1 MEQARKITV
10 FGATGKIGSDLIQL
24 FSDAKIPVT
33 AVTRNLK
40 RAIPLPFVQW
50 HQADMAHEEQLI
62 PVIAEGGGVF
72 LTSGPSPDFIQEQT
86 NVIRAAQRAGAA
98 HLVKLS
104 SGEANASSP
113 LFIPRMHGLVEA
125 ALTQADIPYTILRSN
140 GMMQNWLGDL
150 AESVRK
156 ERKFH
161 ESTGD
166 GKRAYVDKRDVAEVA
181 FNCLTQPENHYA
193 KTYFLTGGEA
203 VNYNDVA
210 AAISSVVQQPVAY
223 VPVSLEEARREMEQQ
238 NLPPALIE
246 TFIAYDT
253 AQRNGEK
260 ALVTD
265 CVSKLLGRPPRTI
278 DQFFADH
285 ADCFR

>member
-33 AVTRNLK
+33 AVTRNLE
-40 RAIPLPFVQW
+40 RAIPLPFVEW

-62 PVIAEGGGVF
+62 PAIAKGGGVF
-72 LTSGPSPDFIQEQT
+72 LTSGPSPDFVKDQT
-86 NVIRAAQRAGAA
+86 NVIRAAQRARAA

-104 SGEANASSP
+104 SGEADACSP
-113 LFIPRMHGLVEA
+113 LFIPRLHGLVEA
-125 ALTQADIPYTILRSN
+125 ALTQAGIPYTILRSN

-156 ERKFH
+156 DRKFH

-181 FNCLTQPENHYA
+181 FNCLTKPENHYA

-210 AAISSVVQQPVAY
+210 AAISSVLQQPVAY
-223 VPVSLEEARREMEQQ
+223 VPISLEDARREMEQQ

-265 CVSKLLGRPPRTI
+265 SVSKILGRPPRTI